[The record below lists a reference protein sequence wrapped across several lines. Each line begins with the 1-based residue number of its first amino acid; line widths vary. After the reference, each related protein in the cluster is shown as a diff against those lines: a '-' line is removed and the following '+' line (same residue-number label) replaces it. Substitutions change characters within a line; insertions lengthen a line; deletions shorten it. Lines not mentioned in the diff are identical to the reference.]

1 VWRKDPGKILAAYK
15 GWVAGVS
22 KQRAVVVYDTMWG
35 STQILARAI
44 ADGIA
49 SKGVDV
55 KVHCLG
61 TSPSSDVI
69 ADILEA
75 KAVIVGSPTLNNH
88 VVPTVAGFL
97 AYMHGLKPVNKI
109 GAAFGSYG
117 WAGGAKK
124 VVETEMLA
132 SGIQMVES
140 DIDFVFKPNGDET
153 KRAYAF
159 GQMIGEKVL
168 AV

>member
-1 VWRKDPGKILAAYK
+1 
-15 GWVAGVS
+15 
-22 KQRAVVVYDTMWG
+22 MWG
-35 STQILARAI
+35 STQVLARAI

-49 SKGVDV
+49 SKGVEV
-55 KVHCLG
+55 RLHCLG
-61 TSPSSDVI
+61 ASPSSDVI

-88 VVPTVAGFL
+88 IFPTVAGFL
-97 AYMHGLKPVNKI
+97 AYMRGLKPVNKI

-124 VVETEMLA
+124 IVETEMQA
-132 SGIQMVES
+132 SGIQMVDS
-140 DIDFVFKPNGDET
+140 DIDFVFKPNGDEA

-159 GQMIGEKVL
+159 GQMMGDKVL
-168 AV
+168 GV

>member
-1 VWRKDPGKILAAYK
+1 
-15 GWVAGVS
+15 
-22 KQRAVVVYDTMWG
+22 
-35 STQILARAI
+35 
-44 ADGIA
+44 
-49 SKGVDV
+49 
-55 KVHCLG
+55 
-61 TSPSSDVI
+61 
-69 ADILEA
+69 
-75 KAVIVGSPTLNNH
+75 
-88 VVPTVAGFL
+88 
-97 AYMHGLKPVNKI
+97 MHGLKPVNKI